1 MSVRERRAR
10 VLIIEISCRAVRKL
24 VSSFID
30 GELDPEFQAR
40 LEAHLHKCH
49 HCKAL
54 VDGTRNIVHLVAD
67 ERTFELPSGFAE
79 RLRQNIEKLRR

>member
-1 MSVRERRAR
+1 

-30 GELDPEFQAR
+30 GELEPELQAR
-40 LEAHLHKCH
+40 LEDHLQKCH

-54 VDGTRNIVHLVAD
+54 VDGTRNVVVLFAD
-67 ERTFELPSGFAE
+67 GRPFEFPSGFTE
-79 RLRQNIEKLRR
+79 RLRKNLAKLNP

>member
-1 MSVRERRAR
+1 M
-10 VLIIEISCRAVRKL
+10 LIIEINCRAVREL

-40 LEAHLHKCH
+40 LEIHLHKCH

-54 VDGTRNIVHLVAD
+54 VDGTRNVVHLVAD
-67 ERTFELPSGFAE
+67 GRTFELPSGFTE
-79 RLRQNIEKLRR
+79 RLRNSLERLN